1 MKRWD
6 DSGSRSPRAPGSLP
20 KGTRQGNEEAR
31 TRGGLSGDPGKEGQL
46 ATPSTGDPVTWA
58 RRMKMRSTP
67 DPAPPGATVL
77 WGNRGGGNVVIW
89 RDLPTGKG
97 ERPSS
102 HTPEPEDDNH
112 VVGGRLGF
120 VPGRTPRTRIL
131 SSPHPST
138 WNGKR
143 LASSR
148 TPSQYGGK
156 GRNRVGFG
164 RLSFDDN
171 DGRGSPREDPKDV

>member
-1 MKRWD
+1 
-6 DSGSRSPRAPGSLP
+6 
-20 KGTRQGNEEAR
+20 
-31 TRGGLSGDPGKEGQL
+31 
-46 ATPSTGDPVTWA
+46 
-58 RRMKMRSTP
+58 MRSTP

-77 WGNRGGGNVVIW
+77 WGNRGGGNVVIR

-120 VPGRTPRTRIL
+120 VPGRTPRTRIP

-156 GRNRVGFG
+156 GRNRDGFG
-164 RLSFDDN
+164 RLSFDGN
-171 DGRGSPREDPKDV
+171 DGRGSPREDPKDVQYVRRETARGEPRTHGIHPRCAPYDSDTRDQ